1 MAKTLYYMAFK
12 TLGEKN
18 AGSSDLYLM
27 EGQHHASNNSNRQHP
42 RQQPHPGMGLEH
54 SHSIQRQEHP
64 PGHRSLLQLLP
75 QCGEIET

>member
-27 EGQHHASNNSNRQHP
+27 KGKYHASNNSNRQHP
-42 RQQPHPGMGLEH
+42 CQQPHPGMGLEH
-54 SHSIQRQEHP
+54 SHSIQRKE
-64 PGHRSLLQLLP
+64 S
-75 QCGEIET
+75 